1 MKKISKNGAIDQS
14 FSMEKDAPPAA
25 GRGLR
30 RNTGGADMTDREL
43 RKLSRAELLEI
54 LLMQGKTVEELQ
66 GRVAELEERLR
77 EKNLQLANAGS
88 IAEAA
93 MQLEGVF
100 EAAQRSAD
108 VYLANVARLNAE
120 SQQRREEAEQLYTQ
134 TQAKCRE
141 LVERTRTS
149 CEAIRRRAGL

>member
-1 MKKISKNGAIDQS
+1 
-14 FSMEKDAPPAA
+14 
-25 GRGLR
+25 
-30 RNTGGADMTDREL
+30 MTDREL

-77 EKNLQLANAGS
+77 EKNLQLADAGS

-93 MQLEGVF
+93 LRLEGVF

-120 SQQRREEAEQLYTQ
+120 SQQRREEAERLYTQ
-134 TQAKCRE
+134 TQAKCQE
-141 LVERTRTS
+141 LVERTRAS
-149 CEAIRRRAGL
+149 CEELRRRAGL